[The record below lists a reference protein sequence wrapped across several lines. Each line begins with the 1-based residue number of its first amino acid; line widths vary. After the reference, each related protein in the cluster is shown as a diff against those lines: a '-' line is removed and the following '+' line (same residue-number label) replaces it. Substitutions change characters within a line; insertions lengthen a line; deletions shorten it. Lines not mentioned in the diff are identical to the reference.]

1 MVDDAAL
8 RRIFES
14 TRTIAVLGAHDDP
27 SKAACYVPQYLHRV
41 GYRVLGVN
49 PKLAG
54 RQLHGAPVVAT
65 LAELPEPV
73 DMVDVF
79 RRPDQ
84 LPAHL
89 PELLALVGGA
99 RAGSQPRPPVVW
111 LQLGIRHD
119 GVAARLRAEGIE
131 VVQDRCTLADHRRL
145 GLPARP
151 GA

>member
-1 MVDDAAL
+1 MDDAAI
-8 RRIFES
+8 RRILES

-27 SKAACYVPQYLHRV
+27 TKAACYVPQYLHRV

-54 RQLHGAPVVAT
+54 QQLHGAEVVAT
-65 LAELPEPV
+65 LAELGEPV

-79 RRPDQ
+79 RRAAE

-89 PELLALVGGA
+89 PELLAM
-99 RAGSQPRPPVVW
+99 QPRPKVVW
-111 LQLGIRHD
+111 LQLGIRHE
-119 GVAARLRAEGIE
+119 GVAETLRAAGIE

-145 GLPARP
+145 GL
-151 GA
+151 

>member
-1 MVDDAAL
+1 MDDAAI
-8 RRIFES
+8 RRILES
-14 TRTIAVLGAHDDP
+14 TRTIAVLGAHDEP
-27 SKAACYVPQYLHRV
+27 TKAACYVPEYLHRV

-54 RQLHGAPVVAT
+54 QQLFGAPVVAT
-65 LAELPEPV
+65 LAELAEPV

-89 PELLALVGGA
+89 PELLALLGGA
-99 RAGSQPRPPVVW
+99 SRSSPPVVW
-111 LQLGIRHD
+111 LQLGIRHE
-119 GVAARLRAEGIE
+119 GVAGQLRAAGIE

-145 GLPARP
+145 GL
-151 GA
+151 

>member
-1 MVDDAAL
+1 MDDAAI
-8 RRIFES
+8 RRILES

-27 SKAACYVPQYLHRV
+27 SKAACYVPQYLHRM

-54 RQLHGAPVVAT
+54 QSLHGATVVAT
-65 LAELPEPV
+65 LADLPEPV

-79 RRPDQ
+79 RRPEL

-89 PELLALVGGA
+89 PELVALFGGA
-99 RAGSQPRPPVVW
+99 ARSRPAVVW

-119 GVAARLRAEGIE
+119 GVAASLRAAGIE

-145 GLPARP
+145 GLPPRS
-151 GA
+151 

>member
-1 MVDDAAL
+1 MSDASI
-8 RRIFES
+8 RRILET

-27 SKAACYVPQYLHRV
+27 SKAACYVPQYLHRM

-54 RQLHGAPVVAT
+54 QELHGARVVAT
-65 LAELPEPV
+65 LAELGEAV

-84 LPAHL
+84 LPVHL
-89 PELLALVGGA
+89 PELLAM
-99 RAGSQPRPPVVW
+99 QPLPAVVW

-119 GVAARLRAEGIE
+119 AVAERLRGAGIE

-145 GLPARP
+145 GLPPRTSA
-151 GA
+151 

>member
-1 MVDDAAL
+1 MDDAAI
-8 RRIFES
+8 RRILET
-14 TRTIAVLGAHDDP
+14 TRSIAVLGAHDEP
-27 SKAACYVPQYLHRV
+27 FKAAYYVPEYLHRV
-41 GYRVLGVN
+41 GYRIVGVN

-54 RQLHGAPVVAT
+54 QRLHGAPVVAS

-79 RRPDQ
+79 RRPET
-84 LPAHL
+84 LPGHL
-89 PELLALVGGA
+89 PELLAM
-99 RAGSQPRPPVVW
+99 QPRPAVVW

-119 GVAARLRAEGIE
+119 GVAASLRAVGIE

-145 GLPARP
+145 GLRGRT

>member
-1 MVDDAAL
+1 MDDAAI
-8 RRIFES
+8 RRILEP

-27 SKAACYVPQYLHRV
+27 TKAACYVPQYLQRV

-54 RQLHGAPVVAT
+54 QPLHGANVVAT
-65 LAELPEPV
+65 LAELGEPV

-79 RRPDQ
+79 RRAAE

-89 PELLALVGGA
+89 PELLAME
-99 RAGSQPRPPVVW
+99 PRPKVVW

-119 GVAARLRAEGIE
+119 GVAESLRAAGIE

-145 GLPARP
+145 GL
-151 GA
+151 GAK

>member
-1 MVDDAAL
+1 MDDAAI
-8 RRIFES
+8 RRILEA

-27 SKAACYVPQYLHRV
+27 TKAACYVPQYLHRM

-54 RQLHGAPVVAT
+54 QRLHGTTVVAT

-79 RRPDQ
+79 RRPEQ

-89 PELLALVGGA
+89 PELLAM
-99 RAGSQPRPPVVW
+99 QPRPAVVW

-119 GVAARLRAEGIE
+119 GVAESLRAAGIE

-145 GLPARP
+145 GLPPRA
-151 GA
+151 

>member
-1 MVDDAAL
+1 MDDAAL

-14 TRTIAVLGAHDDP
+14 TRVIAVLGAHDDP

-54 RQLHGAPVVAT
+54 QRLHGAPVVAT
-65 LAELPEPV
+65 LDELGEAV

-79 RRPDQ
+79 RRPEL

-89 PELLALVGGA
+89 PEILAM
-99 RAGSQPRPPVVW
+99 QPRPAVVW
-111 LQLGIRHD
+111 FQLGIRND
-119 GVAARLRAEGIE
+119 AVAERLRAEGIE

-151 GA
+151 VA

>member
-1 MVDDAAL
+1 MDDAAI
-8 RRIFES
+8 RRILEA

-27 SKAACYVPQYLHRV
+27 TKAACYVPQYLHRM
-41 GYRVLGVN
+41 GHRVLGVN

-54 RQLHGAPVVAT
+54 QRLHGTTVVAT
-65 LAELPEPV
+65 LAELSEPV

-79 RRPDQ
+79 RRPEQ

-89 PELLALVGGA
+89 PELLAM
-99 RAGSQPRPPVVW
+99 QPRPAVVW

-119 GVAARLRAEGIE
+119 GVAESLRAAGIE

-145 GLPARP
+145 GLPPRA
-151 GA
+151 

>member
-1 MVDDAAL
+1 MDDAI
-8 RRIFES
+8 RRILES
-14 TRTIAVLGAHDDP
+14 ARTIAVLGAHDDP
-27 SKAACYVPQYLHRV
+27 SKAAFYVPQYLHRM

-54 RQLHGAPVVAT
+54 QQLHGAPVVAT
-65 LAELPEPV
+65 LAELGEPV

-89 PELLALVGGA
+89 PELLALFGGSSRSSPA
-99 RAGSQPRPPVVW
+99 VVW
-111 LQLGIRHD
+111 LQLGIRHE
-119 GVAARLRAEGIE
+119 GVAETLRAAGIE

-145 GLPARP
+145 GLRP
-151 GA
+151 RT